1 MRIEILWKEWLNR
14 SQDERKR
21 LAALCSTSWETLRNM
36 VYGAYVINPQ
46 RAVIIEKE
54 WGISRRELRPTDWGD
69 IWPELI
75 DAEHPW
81 PPVAELTQES
91 A

>member
-1 MRIEILWKEWLNR
+1 MPAEYCAGIER
-14 SQDERKR
+14 G
-21 LAALCSTSWETLRNM
+21 TS
-36 VYGAYVINPQ
+36 GAFP
-46 RAVIIEKE
+46 
-54 WGISRRELRPTDWGD
+54 RRDLRPDDWGD

-81 PPVAELTQES
+81 PAKQES